1 MFFCKIQNNLFSKS
15 IGLSVAESFLS
26 ASLAEA
32 QLCVARG
39 SAAVLSNKR
48 SSAALASLRLV
59 SVDLWNAA
67 FAGRK
72 KSQKF
77 AFSFSTGG
85 SARSSAQMPTC
96 SGKKCLHSLQQCRS
110 VKHSGQLLWRLMG
123 RGISARSR
131 PQFQQTTVLMNST
144 AANIGPLRLSW
155 RCTMKACLQ
164 RMR

>member
-1 MFFCKIQNNLFSKS
+1 MVCLGGIEQFVQQVDWAFRSGVIFICLVSS
-15 IGLSVAESFLS
+15 GATLRRL
-26 ASLAEA
+26 
-32 QLCVARG
+32 G

-72 KSQKF
+72 KSQ
-77 AFSFSTGG
+77 SLRSLSTGG
-85 SARSSAQMPTC
+85 SARSSAQTPTR

-123 RGISARSR
+123 RGISAGSR

-144 AANIGPLRLSW
+144 AANIGPLRPSW
-155 RCTMKACLQ
+155 RCAMKACLQ